1 MRVSSQQIF
10 DAGIQALQKQTGDV
24 VEFQRQISSGQRFSK
39 ASESPLAAGLGVQVS
54 MKRAVFTMHKVNQDY
69 VNASLTSTDT
79 QLSSLQNMLA
89 RFQQMTVQAGN
100 DALGSD
106 GRKQLGYQA
115 QILINSVEK
124 FAGAKDASGE
134 PILKSA
140 GSIAK
145 VLVAP
150 SIELD
155 SALSYKEVMGR
166 SDPLV
171 AESTTQATP
180 GVTAPEPPLSV
191 VNGQVDILTLLG
203 KIKDNLDNGTAP
215 ASQDVDDLQLALT
228 QISKAQAK
236 TGVLQ
241 NELDAAVQSAET
253 QKQNTENNRASLL
266 DTDLSEATSGL
277 ARANALLQAV
287 QTVISGMDTNSLFK
301 KL

>member
-24 VEFQRQISSGQRFSK
+24 VEYQRQISSGQRYSK

-69 VNASLTSTDT
+69 VNASLTTTDT

-100 DALGSD
+100 DAIGAD

-115 QILINSVEK
+115 QILINSVDK
-124 FAGAKDASGE
+124 FANAKDASGE
-134 PILKSA
+134 PVLKAVNGVSR
-140 GSIAK
+140 

-155 SALSYKEVMGR
+155 SALTYQEVMGR
-166 SDPLV
+166 TV
-171 AESTTQATP
+171 VGTRESNLPTP
-180 GVTAPEPPLSV
+180 ANV
-191 VNGQVDILTLLG
+191 VDGRVDILTLLG
-203 KIKDNLDNGTAP
+203 KIKDNLVNGTGP
-215 ASQDVDDLQLALT
+215 AAQDVNDLQLALT

-253 QKQNTENNRASLL
+253 QKQNTENNRAGLL

>member
-1 MRVSSQQIF
+1 MRISSQQIF
-10 DAGIQALQKQTGDV
+10 DVGISAIQKHTGDV
-24 VEFQRQISSGQRFSK
+24 VEYQRQISSGQRYSK

-54 MKRAVFTMHKVNQDY
+54 LKRAVFAMHKVNQDH

-100 DALGSD
+100 DAIGPE
-106 GRKQLGYQA
+106 GRQQLAFQA
-115 QILINSVEK
+115 RVLIDSFAK
-124 FAGAKDASGE
+124 FAGAKDANGQF
-134 PILKSA
+134 ILKEEGGVS
-140 GSIAK
+140 K

-150 SIELD
+150 TIELE
-155 SALSYKEVMGR
+155 SALTLKEVIGR
-166 SDPLV
+166 SDID
-171 AESTTQATP
+171 
-180 GVTAPEPPLSV
+180 TAASSDVPP
-191 VNGQVDILTLLG
+191 VNVDLNGLVDILTVLN
-203 KIKDNLDNGTAP
+203 KIEARLS
-215 ASQDVDDLQLALT
+215 ASQAPLADDVDDLQLALG

-253 QKQNTENNRASLL
+253 QKENTEANRVSLL
-266 DTDLSEATSGL
+266 DTDLAEATAGL

-287 QTVISGMDTNSLFK
+287 QTVISGMNTNSLFS

>member
-24 VEFQRQISSGQRFSK
+24 VEYQRQISSGQRYSK

-69 VNASLTSTDT
+69 VNASLTTTDT

-100 DALGSD
+100 DAIGAD

-115 QILINSVEK
+115 QILLDSVDK
-124 FAGAKDASGE
+124 FAKAKDASGE
-134 PILKSA
+134 PVLKDVNGVSR
-140 GSIAK
+140 

-155 SALSYKEVMGR
+155 SALTYQEVMGR
-166 SDPLV
+166 TVVGVQEDP
-171 AESTTQATP
+171 AATP
-180 GVTAPEPPLSV
+180 ANV
-191 VNGQVDILTLLG
+191 VGGRVDILTLLG
-203 KIKDNLDNGTAP
+203 KIKDNLVNGTGP
-215 ASQDVDDLQLALT
+215 AAQDVDDLQLALT

-266 DTDLSEATSGL
+266 DTDLSDATSGL

-287 QTVISGMDTNSLFK
+287 QTVISGMNTNSLFK

>member
-24 VEFQRQISSGQRFSK
+24 VEYQRQISSGQRYSK

-69 VNASLTSTDT
+69 VNASLTTTDT

-100 DALGSD
+100 DAIGAD

-115 QILINSVEK
+115 QILINSVDK
-124 FAGAKDASGE
+124 FANAKDASGE
-134 PILKSA
+134 PVLKAVNGVSR
-140 GSIAK
+140 

-155 SALSYKEVMGR
+155 SALTYQEVMGR
-166 SDPLV
+166 TV
-171 AESTTQATP
+171 VGTRESNLPTP
-180 GVTAPEPPLSV
+180 ANV
-191 VNGQVDILTLLG
+191 VDGRVDILTLLG
-203 KIKDNLDNGTAP
+203 KIKDNLVNGTGP
-215 ASQDVDDLQLALT
+215 ATQDVDDLQLALT

-253 QKQNTENNRASLL
+253 QKQNTENNRAGLL

>member
-24 VEFQRQISSGQRFSK
+24 VEYQRQISSGQRYSK

-69 VNASLTSTDT
+69 VNASLTTTDT

-100 DALGSD
+100 DAIGAD

-115 QILINSVEK
+115 QILINSVDK
-124 FAGAKDASGE
+124 FANAKDASGE
-134 PILKSA
+134 PVLKTVNGVSR
-140 GSIAK
+140 

-155 SALSYKEVMGR
+155 SALTYQEVMGR
-166 SDPLV
+166 TVVGTTEDP
-171 AESTTQATP
+171 AATP
-180 GVTAPEPPLSV
+180 ANV
-191 VNGQVDILTLLG
+191 VGGRVDILTLLG
-203 KIKDNLDNGTAP
+203 KIKDNLVNGTGP
-215 ASQDVDDLQLALT
+215 AAQDVDDLQLALT

>member
-24 VEFQRQISSGQRFSK
+24 VEYQRQISSGQRYSK

-69 VNASLTSTDT
+69 VNASLTTTDT

-100 DALGSD
+100 DAIGAD

-115 QILINSVEK
+115 QILINSVDK
-124 FAGAKDASGE
+124 FANAKDASGE
-134 PILKSA
+134 PVLKTVNGVSR
-140 GSIAK
+140 

-155 SALSYKEVMGR
+155 SALTYQEVMGR
-166 SDPLV
+166 TFVGTTEDP
-171 AESTTQATP
+171 AATP
-180 GVTAPEPPLSV
+180 ANV
-191 VNGQVDILTLLG
+191 VGGRVDILTLLG
-203 KIKDNLDNGTAP
+203 KIKDNLVNGTGP
-215 ASQDVDDLQLALT
+215 AAQDVDDLQLALT

>member
-24 VEFQRQISSGQRFSK
+24 VEYQRQISSGQRYSK

-69 VNASLTSTDT
+69 VNASLTTTDT

-100 DALGSD
+100 DAIGAD

-115 QILINSVEK
+115 QILINSVDK
-124 FAGAKDASGE
+124 FANAKDASGE
-134 PILKSA
+134 SVLKAVNGVSR
-140 GSIAK
+140 

-155 SALSYKEVMGR
+155 SALTYQEVMGR
-166 SDPLV
+166 TNPLI
-171 AESTTQATP
+171 AESTTKTVSPATP
-180 GVTAPEPPLSV
+180 PNPPLTV
-191 VNGQVDILTLLG
+191 VDGRVDILTLLG
-203 KIKDNLDNGTAP
+203 KIKDNLVNGTGP
-215 ASQDVDDLQLALT
+215 AAQDVNDLQLALT

-253 QKQNTENNRASLL
+253 QKQNTENNRAGLL

-301 KL
+301 KI